1 MLTKLVVVKGYL
13 NLLQLLTKSQLNEIT
28 TNKAYDSSQISC
40 SMDRMF
46 YNHIWFDLFDKN
58 VFHVFF
64 VEFKLTAV

>member
-1 MLTKLVVVKGYL
+1 MLTKLVVVEGYL
-13 NLLQLLTKSQLNEIT
+13 NFLQSLTKSMLNEIT
-28 TNKAYDSSQISC
+28 TYKAYDSSQISC

-58 VFHVFF
+58 VFRVFF